1 MLTIKVQTVKEAA
14 EKYFD
19 EHLAKGEYVSEGE
32 GQNEAHKD
40 ADNLTKYYTDQSIT
54 WSGKTAAMLGLKE
67 GETVTKDQF
76 SLLLENRNPLTG
88 ESLTARTNITGRRLY
103 FDATVSAPKSVSV
116 MAITMG
122 DIRLIDAHKEATRDA
137 LKELENYTQTR
148 VRKGGENTIRK
159 THNFLTASVTHT
171 TSRANDPQLH
181 SHNLI
186 FNVTWDDP
194 EQKFKA
200 LEAYEIYNNV
210 EYFTEMYRNKLAEKV
225 IVLGYKIE
233 RAKHGWEL
241 KGVSKE
247 ICDLFS
253 KRSAAIKEAEQAME
267 KSRGRPITNQ
277 ERSILAEKTRQKKSK
292 NLTLEKAVEHQKSEL
307 TKEQLARLSFTLT
320 LAKDDFDRRQNLLEK
335 LNKRFGSAP
344 VEKSERK
351 ISTEEKEAI
360 AFAIAHTFER
370 QSVTTKNEIISL
382 ALKSNYGK
390 LDQKNLEKVLAQ
402 TEGLI
407 WNKEKGTIGTI
418 EGLAKEYF
426 ICGFINENK
435 GKAEGFGEVQEG
447 RLTGLRPD
455 QKQALKEI
463 YESKDKVMLLEGGA
477 GTGKSHLLKALV
489 DVIKE
494 KNITVTAAAPTTGA
508 TQNLNKDI
516 GVKAETIQRILHK
529 PGFYEAQLKN
539 GYLIVDEAGLL
550 SLKQMEALFIV
561 AEKNNTQILL
571 VGDTKQHHGVEAG
584 DALRALKLYTEIQV
598 SRLTEIERQKLPEY
612 KEAVRDLMDRNV
624 KRAWETFEKMGV
636 IHSKDDYLSRLG
648 TYINYE
654 DLEKK
659 LDTEKLFKTYLEK
672 TEAGKSVIV
681 VTPTR
686 AEVQTLTTGIRQA
699 LKDKMGQSL
708 IEKEV
713 FASVRFTEAEKMNLA
728 NYLARGDEAHWVYFL
743 DSNNGFDKGT
753 SWKVKE
759 VNQDSVRLENAKTGE
774 EKEFNPKEF
783 IGNQFDI
790 AERKTIEIKEG
801 ETLLIQK
808 NERVQVE
815 KETDKES
822 VQNRNGKDVTSKKE
836 WARFT
841 NGESVKVQEI
851 NQDKIIL
858 TDGRVLTD
866 EVKHLDYGYVSTSYS
881 AQGKT
886 CDHVIV
892 AMTNLGGRA
901 LNQEQFYVSASRGR
915 EGIDIFVEDKEYI
928 QTRIEAMGNRVLNLE
943 MMPERDKE
951 QIKAIQGKSIDALK
965 EASLAL
971 ASKTAKELKG
981 EKSLPET
988 IIEKTKEVVV
998 NWRDKLRSER
1008 DRQIENHKDS
1018 LQTKNQMSRD
1028 TVEKGRY
1035 PMEMEPQTFQQKVMQ
1050 KGKGLDIDFGR

>member
-1 MLTIKVQTVKEAA
+1 M
-14 EKYFD
+14 
-19 EHLAKGEYVSEGE
+19 
-32 GQNEAHKD
+32 
-40 ADNLTKYYTDQSIT
+40 
-54 WSGKTAAMLGLKE
+54 
-67 GETVTKDQF
+67 
-76 SLLLENRNPLTG
+76 
-88 ESLTARTNITGRRLY
+88 
-103 FDATVSAPKSVSV
+103 
-116 MAITMG
+116 
-122 DIRLIDAHKEATRDA
+122 
-137 LKELENYTQTR
+137 
-148 VRKGGENTIRK
+148 
-159 THNFLTASVTHT
+159 
-171 TSRANDPQLH
+171 
-181 SHNLI
+181 
-186 FNVTWDDP
+186 
-194 EQKFKA
+194 
-200 LEAYEIYNNV
+200 
-210 EYFTEMYRNKLAEKV
+210 
-225 IVLGYKIE
+225 
-233 RAKHGWEL
+233 
-241 KGVSKE
+241 
-247 ICDLFS
+247 
-253 KRSAAIKEAEQAME
+253 IKEAERALE
-267 KSRGRPITNQ
+267 KAKGRPISNQ
-277 ERSILAEKTRQKKSK
+277 ERAILTEQTRQKKSK

-307 TKEQLARLSFTLT
+307 TKEQLARLNFTLS
-320 LAKDDFDRRQNLLEK
+320 LAKDDFERRQSLIEK

-344 VEKSERK
+344 IEKSERK
-351 ISTEEKEAI
+351 ISADEKEAVK
-360 AFAIAHTFER
+360 FALSHLFER

-402 TEGLI
+402 AEGLI

-435 GKAEGFGEVQEG
+435 GKAEGFGEVKED
-447 RLTGLRPD
+447 RLTGLRAD

-489 DVIKE
+489 DAIKE
-494 KNITVTAAAPTTGA
+494 KNITVTASAPTTGA

-516 GVKAETIQRILHK
+516 GVNAETIQRILHK
-529 PGFYEAQLKN
+529 PSFYESQLKN

-561 AEKNNTQILL
+561 AEKFNTQVLL
-571 VGDTKQHHGVEAG
+571 VGDTKQHHGVESG

-672 TEAGKSVIV
+672 IDAGKSVIV

-686 AEVQTLTTGIRQA
+686 AEVQTLTMGIRQA
-699 LKDKMGQSL
+699 LKGKMGTLS

-713 FASVRFTEAEKMNLA
+713 FASVRFTEAEKMNLS
-728 NYLARGDEAHWVYFL
+728 NYLSRGDEAHYVHFL
-743 DSNNGFDKGT
+743 DSNNGFEKGT

-759 VNQDSVRLENAKTGE
+759 VSIDKAMLINTKTE
-774 EKEFNPKEF
+774 EEREFNPKE
-783 IGNQFDI
+783 ILGNQFDI

-808 NERVQVE
+808 NERVLIE
-815 KETDKES
+815 KEPTENQARETHKQRKEF
-822 VQNRNGKDVTSKKE
+822 
-836 WARFT
+836 ARFT
-841 NGESVKVQEI
+841 NGESVKVKEI
-851 NQDKIIL
+851 KGGQIYL
-858 TDGRVLTD
+858 EDGRMIGN

-928 QTRIEAMGNRVLNLE
+928 QTRIETMGNRVLNLE
-943 MMPERDKE
+943 MMPDKD
-951 QIKAIQGKSIDALK
+951 QLKIKEIRGSSIDALK

-971 ASKTAKELKG
+971 ANKTAKELKG
-981 EKSLPET
+981 EKTIPE
-988 IIEKTKEVVV
+988 IVIEKAKEVVA
-998 NWRDKLRSER
+998 NWKDKIRSDR
-1008 DRQIENHKDS
+1008 DRQIENYKDS
-1018 LQTKNQMSRD
+1018 LQTKNQTSRG

-1035 PMEMEPQTFQQKVMQ
+1035 PMEMEPQTFQHKVMQ
-1050 KGKGLDIDFGR
+1050 KAKGLEMDFDR

>member
-1 MLTIKVQTVKEAA
+1 MITIKVQTVQKAA
-14 EKYFD
+14 EKYFED
-19 EHLAKGEYVSEGE
+19 HLAKGEYVSEGE
-32 GQNEAHKD
+32 GQNETHKD
-40 ADNLTKYYTDQSIT
+40 ADNLTKYYTDQPIT
-54 WSGKTAAMLGLKE
+54 WHGKTAAMIGLKE
-67 GETVTKDQF
+67 GEAVTKKQF
-76 SLLLENRNPLTG
+76 ALLLENKNPLTG
-88 ESLTARTNITGRRLY
+88 ESLTARTNVKGRRLY

-122 DIRLIDAHKEATRDA
+122 DTRLIEAHNEATREA

-186 FNVTWDDP
+186 FNVTWDDI

-225 IVLGYKIE
+225 IALGYSIE

-253 KRSAAIKEAEQAME
+253 KRSAVIKEAEMALE
-267 KSRGRPITNQ
+267 KARGRPISNQ
-277 ERSILAEKTRQKKSK
+277 ERAILTEQTRQKKSK

-307 TKEQLARLSFTLT
+307 TKDQLRGLDNILT
-320 LAKDDFDRRQNLLEK
+320 ITKMKHQELDAFRSK
-335 LNKRFGSAP
+335 LNKKVDPTS
-344 VEKSERK
+344 KSVREPN
-351 ISTEEKEAI
+351 EQEKEAVK
-360 AFAIAHTFER
+360 FALSHVFER

-390 LDQKNLEKVLAQ
+390 LEQKNLEKVLAQ
-402 TEGLI
+402 TDGLI

-435 GKAEGFGEVQEG
+435 GKTAGFGEVPED

-463 YESKDKVMLLEGGA
+463 YESKDKIMLLEGGA
-477 GTGKSHLLKALV
+477 GTGKSHLLKALTEA
-489 DVIKE
+489 IKE

-508 TQNLNKDI
+508 IQNLNKDI

-539 GYLIVDEAGLL
+539 GYLIIDEAGLL

-561 AEKNNTQILL
+561 AEKYNTQILL

-612 KEAVRDLMDRNV
+612 KDAVRDLMDRNV

-636 IHSKDDYLSRLG
+636 IHSKDDYLSRLS

-654 DLEKK
+654 DLEKR

-699 LKDKMGQSL
+699 LKEKMGQNSL
-708 IEKEV
+708 QKEV

-728 NYLARGDEAHWVYFL
+728 NYLSRGDEAHWVYFL

-753 SWKVKE
+753 SWRVKE
-759 VNQDSVRLENAKTGE
+759 VNQDMAVLENAKTGE

-808 NERVQVE
+808 NERVKIE
-815 KETDKES
+815 KKTDKNLEE
-822 VQNRNGKDVTSKKE
+822 NRDGKDVTSKKE

-851 NQDKIIL
+851 NNEKIIL
-858 TDGRVLTD
+858 EDGRVLTE

-886 CDHVIV
+886 CNHVIV
-892 AMTNLGGRA
+892 AMTNIGGRA
-901 LNQEQFYVSASRGR
+901 LSQEQFYVSASRGR

-943 MMPERDKE
+943 MMPEKDRD
-951 QIKAIQGKSIDALK
+951 QIKAIQGKSIEALK

-971 ASKTAKELKG
+971 ASRTAKELKG
-981 EKSLPET
+981 EKSLPEV
-988 IIEKTKEVVV
+988 IIEKAKEVVT
-998 NWRDKLRSER
+998 NWKDKLRSDR
-1008 DRQIENHKDS
+1008 DREIENHKDS
-1018 LQTKNQMSRD
+1018 LQAKNQISRD

-1035 PMEMEPQTFQQKVMQ
+1035 PMEKEPRTFEQKVMQ
-1050 KGKGLDIDFGR
+1050 KGKGLDMDFER